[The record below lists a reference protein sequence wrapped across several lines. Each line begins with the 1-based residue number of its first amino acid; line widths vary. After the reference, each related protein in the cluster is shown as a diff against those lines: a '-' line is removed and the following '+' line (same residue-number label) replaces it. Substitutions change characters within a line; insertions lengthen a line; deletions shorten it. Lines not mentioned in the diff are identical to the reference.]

1 LTARRLLERCLAIRE
16 AKLGPDHLEV
26 GNTLTALADIMKRS
40 GDKSA
45 ARRMFERVL
54 AIRES
59 HLGPHH
65 LDVAKTLVQLA
76 DVLRKSQDKVC
87 VCDVGCMANVGD
99 MVLCVVLCWLHRPRA
114 RHVSLLCDTVCFCF
128 LLRAVL
134 CGTDDSLLLS
144 RAVHGHLT

>member
-1 LTARRLLERCLAIRE
+1 MLERCLAIRE

-59 HLGPHH
+59 QLGPHH

-76 DVLRKSQDKVC
+76 DVLRKSQDKVQC
-87 VCDVGCMANVGD
+87 V
-99 MVLCVVLCWLHRPRA
+99 WR
-114 RHVSLLCDTVCFCF
+114 
-128 LLRAVL
+128 
-134 CGTDDSLLLS
+134 
-144 RAVHGHLT
+144 